1 MGSKQIN
8 EFNISGKVVFVGRPV
23 QISDNSFK
31 RIIEME
37 VYVKNRYKQE
47 VAFEFVNDNME
58 KLNLIRENDWVN
70 IDFCLRGRK
79 RIQGDGKAR
88 WFTNLEG
95 LSCTKED

>member
-47 VAFEFVNDNME
+47 VAFEFVNDNKSM
-58 KLNLIRENDWVN
+58 LNFVKDR
-70 IDFCLRGRK
+70 RK
-79 RIQGDGKAR
+79 FGFFNYSGHLDKPQIGDQLKVEVSTFAEMDVG
-88 WFTNLEG
+88 G
-95 LSCTKED
+95 L